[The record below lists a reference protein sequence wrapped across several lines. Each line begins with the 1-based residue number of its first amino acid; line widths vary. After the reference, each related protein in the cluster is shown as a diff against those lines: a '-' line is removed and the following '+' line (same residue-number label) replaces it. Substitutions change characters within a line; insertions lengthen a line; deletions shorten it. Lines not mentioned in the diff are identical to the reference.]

1 MISIDEFL
9 NGIIK
14 FTNYIKNKIIKLYFE
29 KYLNIILKIKLFKML
44 FNCLIMEIIFLGKVN
59 ERNEKS

>member
-14 FTNYIKNKIIKLYFE
+14 FINYIKNKITKLYFE

>member
-44 FNCLIMEIIFLGKVN
+44 FNCLMMEIIFLGKVN
-59 ERNEKS
+59 E

>member
-59 ERNEKS
+59 E

>member
-1 MISIDEFL
+1 MEL
-9 NGIIK
+9 LK
-14 FTNYIKNKIIKLYFE
+14 FTNYIKNKITKLYFE

-59 ERNEKS
+59 E

>member
-14 FTNYIKNKIIKLYFE
+14 FTNYIKNKITKLYFE